1 MTHANTYN
9 KFYPLQR
16 GFRKLRSCETQI
28 ITFINDVSKNL
39 KYGKYT
45 DLLRMDFSKAFDKVS
60 HCLLLCNLCN
70 YKIEGKVNCR
80 LESFF

>member
-1 MTHANTYN
+1 MTHANIYN
-9 KFYPLQR
+9 NFYPLQR
-16 GFRKLRSCETQI
+16 GFRKLRSCETQM

-45 DLLRMDFSKAFDKVS
+45 DLLIMDFSKAFDKVS
-60 HCLLLCNLCN
+60 HCLLLCNLHN
-70 YKIEGKVNCR
+70 YRIEGKVNCR